1 MQTEDS
7 SSTDGRK
14 PPRVVALSGG
24 VGGAK
29 LALGLDTVV
38 RADDGCLTVAV
49 NTGDDFEHLGLHISP
64 DLDSVV
70 YALAGINDPLR
81 GWGRANESWNFMRAL
96 EGLGGDH
103 WFSLGDRDLALHVE
117 RSLRLRQ
124 GNSLSNVT
132 AHIAARFNVDAT
144 IMPVT
149 DDPVRTMVHT
159 DTGILPFQRYFVREQ
174 CKPAVQG
181 ISFAGADQACANPA
195 LLNALADPALDVVV
209 LCPSNPYLSI
219 DPILAVP
226 GIRDALRRTTAPV
239 IAVSP
244 IVHGEALKG
253 PTAKIMRELGIEVSP
268 AAIVSHYG
276 DLIDAIVVDSQ
287 DAAEAFEIDLPVL
300 ATNITMHCMADKE
313 ALARDVLHFARTFGA
328 GHRSTLQ
335 ERLP

>member
-7 SSTDGRK
+7 SSIDGRK

-29 LALGLDTVV
+29 LALGLDTVI
-38 RADDGCLTVAV
+38 RADDGRLTVAV

-70 YALAGINDPLR
+70 YALAGISDPLR

-96 EGLGGDH
+96 EGLGGEG

-124 GNSLSNVT
+124 GNSLSHVT

-159 DTGILPFQRYFVREQ
+159 DTGILPFQRYFVGEQ

-181 ISFAGADQACANPA
+181 ISFAGAEQARANPA
-195 LLNALADPALDVVV
+195 LLNALADPALDAVV

-219 DPILAVP
+219 DPILAIP
-226 GIRDALRRTTAPV
+226 GVRDALRRTTAPV

-244 IVHGEALKG
+244 IVHGESLKG

-313 ALARDVLHFARTFGA
+313 ALAREVLHFARTFGA
-328 GHRSTLQ
+328 SHRSTLQ
-335 ERLP
+335 ECLP

>member
-7 SSTDGRK
+7 SRTDGRN

-38 RADDGCLTVAV
+38 RADDGRLTVAV
-49 NTGDDFEHLGLHISP
+49 NTGDDFEHLGLHICP

-96 EGLGGDH
+96 EGLGGDG

-124 GNSLSNVT
+124 GDTLSKVT

-174 CKPAVQG
+174 CKPAVQA
-181 ISFAGADQACANPA
+181 ISFSGADQARANPA
-195 LLNALADPALDVVV
+195 LLRALADPALDAVV

-219 DPILAVP
+219 DPILAIP
-226 GIRDALRRTTAPV
+226 GVRDALRRTTAPV

-244 IVHGEALKG
+244 IIHGEALKG

-287 DAAEAFEIDLPVL
+287 DAAEAFEIELPVL
-300 ATNITMHCMADKE
+300 ATNITMHCTADKE

-328 GHRSTLQ
+328 SHRSTLQ